1 MKKIPENSYRKLRF
15 QTKGQILKA
24 LEVFDMYG
32 LGTEIPN
39 AAETCMIAAELFC
52 ENVRGDEKPITV
64 EKIRQRR
71 IRKK

>member
-39 AAETCMIAAELFC
+39 AAETCMIAAE
-52 ENVRGDEKPITV
+52 
-64 EKIRQRR
+64 
-71 IRKK
+71 